1 MPEEDV
7 KEQLKKD
14 ILDILGICINCRFCL
29 PSCPRFDITSG
40 ETSCG
45 GSGLTRALYYA
56 VKWEMTDRETLTE
69 LRDMLYSCMTCKS
82 CEVACK
88 KLSTAT
94 KLMDAIEKGRQ
105 LLIEEM
111 IGPMPE
117 QKNAL
122 ESLHKYGNPYGLS
135 PSKRKAWINE
145 MNIPGF
151 SKEKEILLYIGCTT
165 SYDLDVQP
173 ILASLMQLLQKA
185 KINFGTLEDEVCCGY
200 PSIKLGEKGLF
211 EEICE
216 KNLGQFK
223 SSGVKHIITISPHC
237 FNTFSNI
244 YPKEAMEG
252 VKIQHYIQYLDDLI
266 KKKQLVF
273 NKKIEKKVAYHDS
286 CYLGRYNNIYI
297 EPRRVLKSIPGLEVV
312 EFRKNQDD
320 SICCGGG
327 GGRMWSDFESE
338 TERIAN
344 LRVKEALSV
353 GAETIVTACPWC
365 LINLRDGVKEVNVEA
380 KLAVKDL
387 AELCMEAL

>member
-1 MPEEDV
+1 MEADV
-7 KEQLKKD
+7 REKLKSD
-14 ILDILGICINCRFCL
+14 ILDILGYCINCRFCL
-29 PSCPRFDITSG
+29 PSCPRFDITAGDVCQGASG
-40 ETSCG
+40 M
-45 GSGLTRALYYA
+45 TRSLYYT
-56 VKWEMTDRETLTE
+56 VKWGLIDKETLNE
-69 LRDMLYSCMTCKS
+69 LRDILYSCMTCKS

-88 KLSTAT
+88 NLSTGT
-94 KLMDAIEKGRQ
+94 KLVDAIEKGRQ

-117 QKNAL
+117 QKKVL
-122 ESLHKYGNPYGLS
+122 ESLYKYGNPYGLS
-135 PSKRKAWINE
+135 SSKRKAWLNE
-145 MNIPGF
+145 INIPGF
-151 SKEKEILLYIGCTT
+151 SKEKEILLYTGCTA
-165 SYDLDVQP
+165 SNDFNVQP
-173 ILASLMQLLQKA
+173 IVGSLMQLLQKA

-216 KNLGQFK
+216 RNLGQFK

-252 VKIQHYIQYLDDLI
+252 MKVQHYTQYLDDLI

-312 EFRKNQDD
+312 EFRKNQDN

-353 GAETIVTACPWC
+353 GAEMVVTACPWC
-365 LINLRDGVKEVNVEA
+365 LINLIDAVKEVNVEA

-387 AELCMEAL
+387 AELCVEAI